1 MFNDLFKS
9 APHMSK
15 QLSRFLCIAII
26 FFASILLAG
35 ILFASTKPSTISVAT
50 VSGSQTPWWAWS
62 LMLFPLSFIL
72 GILHVL
78 GGVGGG
84 VLFVP
89 IVSGFFPFHLD
100 FVRGA
105 GLIVALSGSLAAS
118 PKILKKNLANLRL
131 ALPVALIASSSS
143 IAGAFIGLTLPP
155 YIDETLLGAIIL
167 ISVIL
172 MFLAKK
178 SDFPDVS
185 RPDSLSQALGIMG
198 IYRDE
203 SIGKD
208 VEWRIHRTPIGLAA
222 FIVIGFMAG
231 MFGLGAG
238 WANVP
243 TFNLIMGTP
252 IKLAVG
258 TSNFLI
264 SVTDTS
270 AAWVYINSGAILPL
284 IVVPSVF
291 GMMLGSRIGA
301 LIFVKTKPK
310 TIKWFVIGLLLFAGI
325 RILLK
330 GLGIWK

>member
-1 MFNDLFKS
+1 
-9 APHMSK
+9 MSK
-15 QLSRFLCIAII
+15 QLARFLCIAII
-26 FFASILLAG
+26 SSTSILLACA
-35 ILFASTKPSTISVAT
+35 IFASTESSTMPVSTA
-50 VSGSQTPWWAWS
+50 SGSQTSWWLWP
-62 LMLFPLSFIL
+62 LLLLLLSFVL

-105 GLIVALSGSLAAS
+105 GLVVALSGSLAAS
-118 PKILKKNLANLRL
+118 PEILKKNLASFRL

-143 IAGAFIGLTLPP
+143 IAGAFIGLTIPP
-155 YIDETLLGAIIL
+155 YIDETLLGTIII

-178 SDFPDVS
+178 SDYPDVPK
-185 RPDSLSQALGIMG
+185 PDVLSQSLGIMG

-203 SIGKD
+203 SFGKD
-208 VEWRIHRTPIGLAA
+208 IGWHVHRTPLGFAT
-222 FIVIGFMAG
+222 FIVIGIIAG

-243 TFNLIMGTP
+243 TFNLIMGVP
-252 IKLAVG
+252 LKMAVG

-264 SVTDTS
+264 SITDTS
-270 AAWVYINSGAILPL
+270 AAWIYINSGAVLP
-284 IVVPSVF
+284 IITIPSVF
-291 GMMLGSRIGA
+291 GMILGSRIGA
-301 LIFVKTKPK
+301 KIFVRTKPR

-330 GLGIWK
+330 GLAIWK

>member
-1 MFNDLFKS
+1 
-9 APHMSK
+9 MSK
-15 QLSRFLCIAII
+15 KFSILLCIAII
-26 FFASILLAG
+26 FSISILLTGVFLAH
-35 ILFASTKPSTISVAT
+35 SEPSKIT
-50 VSGSQTPWWAWS
+50 VTTLSGSQTSWWIW
-62 LMLFPLSFIL
+62 LIILFPLTFIL

-89 IVSGFFPFHLD
+89 IVSGFFPFHFD

-118 PKILKKNLANLRL
+118 PELLKKNLASIRL

-143 IAGAFIGLTLPP
+143 IAGAFVGLSLPP
-155 YIDETLLGAIIL
+155 YIDETLLGLIIL
-167 ISVIL
+167 VFVIF

-178 SDFPDVS
+178 SDYPDVP
-185 RPDSLSQALGIMG
+185 RPDRLSQILGIMG

-203 SIGKD
+203 SIKKE
-208 VEWRIHRTPIGLAA
+208 VEWHIHRTPLGLAA

-243 TFNLIMGTP
+243 TLNLIMGAP
-252 IKLAVG
+252 IKMAVG
-258 TSNFLI
+258 TSNFLVSI
-264 SVTDTS
+264 TDTS
-270 AAWVYINSGAILPL
+270 AAWIYINSGAILPL
-284 IVVPSVF
+284 IIVPSVI
-291 GMMLGSRIGA
+291 GMMIGSKIGA
-301 LIFVKTKPK
+301 MIFARTKPR

-325 RILLK
+325 KILFK
-330 GLGIWK
+330 GLRIWK